1 MPKAITDTE
10 LSEILRKGSLEL
22 GLSLDHAQL
31 GAFLK
36 YLHELQAWN
45 KKINLT
51 SIIDGKDIIIKHFLD
66 SLTPAGLLTGVETL
80 LDIGSGGG
88 FPGLPLKIALPALKV
103 TMLDTVEKKV
113 HFIRHMIRTL
123 DLKDAKAIS
132 GRVEAPEL
140 IESHA
145 CAFDC
150 VTSRAFTEL
159 GAFVALGKPYVRQ
172 GGMLLAMKG
181 PAVEEELREMGPVE
195 GFSAPAVHRI
205 EVPFSGRTTSLI
217 IMKKL

>member
-1 MPKAITDTE
+1 VPKAITDTE
-10 LSEILRKGSLEL
+10 LIEILRKGSLEL
-22 GLSLDHAQL
+22 GLSLELDQL

-51 SIIDGKDIIIKHFLD
+51 SITAGKDIIIKHFLD
-66 SLTPAGLLTGVETL
+66 SLTPASLLSGVESL

-88 FPGLPLKIALPALKV
+88 FPGLPLKIALPTLKV

-132 GRVEAPEL
+132 GRVEAPDL
-140 IESHA
+140 IESHS

-150 VTSRAFTEL
+150 VISRAFTEL

-172 GGMLLAMKG
+172 GGMLLAIKG

-195 GFSAPAVHRI
+195 GFSAPIVHRI
-205 EVPFSGRTTSLI
+205 EVPFSGRTTNLI